1 MCKALGPLLDGM
13 APGASLLEVGC
24 GSGFIAL
31 YAMEALR
38 RRGAPASEVHV
49 VDIEP
54 QALQVALGGLERA
67 AGSTLVSASLGRRGD
82 ALRVRGRYDLV
93 MMNPPYIRRPAD
105 LADGAHKDNPWEGVG
120 LLRELAEEGAAH
132 LAPGGSLVLVMSS
145 LCDAVAR
152 PWFDA
157 KWSVETLATLEVPL
171 KVYAVTSGLT
181 GKSRRWLRYLEEAEG
196 LVAHDPPLRGY
207 ATWQRLDILRCTPR
221 G

>member
-1 MCKALGPLLDGM
+1 MRIVITRSFASAEPAASSRRSRRRRSVLSALPARGEYPRPRRRSTG
-13 APGASLLEVGC
+13 
-24 GSGFIAL
+24 
-31 YAMEALR
+31 LR
-38 RRGAPASEVHV
+38 RSGSP
-49 VDIEP
+49 P
-54 QALQVALGGLERA
+54 KRA
-67 AGSTLVSASLGRRGD
+67 EK
-82 ALRVRGRYDLV
+82 
-93 MMNPPYIRRPAD
+93 RPAD

-132 LAPGGSLVLVMSS
+132 VAPGGSLVLVMSS

-157 KWSVETLATLEVPL
+157 KWAVEALATLEVPL

-196 LVAHDPPLRGY
+196 LVVHDPPRRGY